1 MPTVSATRKL
11 AYPESLDPSDRVTVA
26 ISRKHSLFLL
36 FVPMRIAI
44 ITHDIYPGDGQGRV
58 NFELARFLIDRGIKV
73 DLLADRVDE
82 KLLDHGATW
91 VSIHPGGR
99 SINLLRVWRFKQ
111 LTNQYLDAHPNR
123 YDIILACGVVLDRA
137 HTVNVA
143 HFVHGTW
150 AKSPY
155 HSARQHRGWRRWYY
169 QFYTWLNL
177 RWEQSTL
184 AVAEVIVA
192 VSDTVRNDLVELGIP
207 PERIHVIPNGVD
219 TKEFAPGPGNRTEFG
234 LPSNSP
240 VALFV
245 GDIQSPIKNLET
257 ALEALAKVPQLHLA
271 VAGKVKGSPYPALA
285 ADLGVAD
292 RTHFMGFQ
300 HDIPALMRSADVFV
314 LPSHQDAFGLVVTEA
329 MASGLPVIVSR
340 SVGASCLV
348 TPEVGVIIDPADD
361 STLLAQAFADLA
373 SNPARRR
380 RMGNAARRAA
390 REVSW
395 SRMGERYLDL
405 FYSLAKSST

>member
-1 MPTVSATRKL
+1 
-11 AYPESLDPSDRVTVA
+11 
-26 ISRKHSLFLL
+26 
-36 FVPMRIAI
+36 MRIAI

-58 NFELARFLIDRGIKV
+58 NFELARFLLDRGIKV
-73 DLLADRVDE
+73 DLLADRIDE
-82 KLLDHGATW
+82 TLLDHDAKW
-91 VSIHPGGR
+91 VSLHPGGR

-111 LTNQYLDAHPNR
+111 LANRYLDAHPNR

-155 HSARQHRGWRRWYY
+155 HSSRQHRGWRRWYY
-169 QFYTWLNL
+169 QLYTWLNL

-184 AVAEVIVA
+184 AVAEAIVA
-192 VSDTVRNDLVELGIP
+192 VSDKVRNDLIELGLSP
-207 PERIHVIPNGVD
+207 DRIRVIPNGVD

-234 LPSNSP
+234 LPPASP
-240 VALFV
+240 LALFV
-245 GDIQSPIKNLET
+245 GDIQSPRKNLET
-257 ALEALAKVPQLHLA
+257 ALEALAKVPDLHLA

-314 LPSHQDAFGLVVTEA
+314 LPSHQDPFGLVVTEA

-373 SNPARRR
+373 GNPARRR
-380 RMGNAARRAA
+380 RMGKAARRAA
-390 REVSW
+390 LEVSW
-395 SRMGERYLDL
+395 SRMSERYLNL
-405 FYSLAKSST
+405 FYSLSEAST